1 MNLEEKIIVWV
12 RLLAHEE
19 TTLDFDYHNFN
30 LRQIFIEGGKKDEGN
45 GLRNLDDRQTAGQK
59 VKKIKEWLELI

>member
-19 TTLDFDYHNFN
+19 TTSDFDYHNFN

-59 VKKIKEWLELI
+59 VKKIKEWLELT